1 MNKDISYII
10 TILFAILIIF
20 AFYKIDKTNCEKQGG
35 IYIWEWNSRGTKCHF
50 KND

>member
-10 TILFAILIIF
+10 AILLVIIF
-20 AFYKIDKTNCEKQGG
+20 IFVLYKIDKTNCEKQGG
-35 IYIWEWNSRGTKCHF
+35 IYIWEWNSKGTKCHF